1 VRAVRVEADR
11 RILLAED
18 NPVNQKVARMV
29 LEKLGLEVTVVNNGR
44 EAVMAWRGGGYDL
57 ILMDCQMPELD
68 GYEAT
73 REIRRVEQARTN
85 ISRLNKSIPIVALT
99 AHAMKGDDEKCRE
112 AGMTDYLTKPLDR
125 VKLQACLER
134 HIGKL
139 GGETPEPAAPD
150 TAVPAPA
157 AAAAPTAA
165 APVDWHAF
173 MKSMDGDELLAR
185 ELVGLF
191 IESGDETLAAIV
203 NALGAN
209 DYAAVSE
216 QAHSLKGAS
225 ANLRA
230 TAAAEA
236 AAKLEAAAK
245 AGDVPNVTTLT
256 TALQGEVSRTID
268 YLRTKMT
275 AVG

>member
-1 VRAVRVEADR
+1 VEADR

-29 LEKLGLEVTVVNNGR
+29 LEKLGLDVTVVNNGR
-44 EAVMAWRGGGYDL
+44 EAVTAWRGGGFDL

-73 REIRRVEQARTN
+73 REIRRAEQARTN

-139 GGETPEPAAPD
+139 GGEAA
-150 TAVPAPA
+150 TADSPA
-157 AAAAPTAA
+157 AAEQPGAA
-165 APVDWHAF
+165 APVDWNAF
-173 MKSMDGDELLAR
+173 MKSMDGDEMLAR
-185 ELVGLF
+185 ELVDLF

-230 TAAAEA
+230 TATADA

-245 AGDVPNVTTLT
+245 AGDIPNVSSLT
-256 TALQGEVSRTID
+256 TVLKSEVSRTID
-268 YLRTKMT
+268 YLRTKV
-275 AVG
+275 AVTG

>member
-1 VRAVRVEADR
+1 
-11 RILLAED
+11 
-18 NPVNQKVARMV
+18 
-29 LEKLGLEVTVVNNGR
+29 
-44 EAVMAWRGGGYDL
+44 
-57 ILMDCQMPELD
+57 
-68 GYEAT
+68 
-73 REIRRVEQARTN
+73 
-85 ISRLNKSIPIVALT
+85 
-99 AHAMKGDDEKCRE
+99 
-112 AGMTDYLTKPLDR
+112 
-125 VKLQACLER
+125 ER

-139 GGETPEPAAPD
+139 VGETSQY
-150 TAVPAPA
+150 
-157 AAAAPTAA
+157 A
-165 APVDWHAF
+165 APVAATAEPAGPAPVEWGAF

-185 ELVGLF
+185 ELVDLF

-245 AGDVPNVTTLT
+245 AGDVPNVSSLT
-256 TALQGEVSRTID
+256 TALKSEVTRTID

-275 AVG
+275 ASA